1 MTKNDTKRDCRFLL
15 LLLLCMTGVT
25 RTFAYSFSA
34 VCPTGQTLYYT
45 ITDATNRFVQVVAP
59 NGTSGWNSY
68 TKPTGDLTIPAMVT
82 YNNRTYSVTY
92 IGVYAFYG
100 CNGLT
105 SVTIPNSVNSI
116 YSYAFYNCSGLTEI
130 VSLHRIPPMIYSNT
144 FNNVSNSIPIY
155 VPAESLSTYQNA
167 SYWSAFTNYIGIN
180 DAYFTSNS
188 TGQTLYY
195 ELLDMVTHEVTVAYP
210 SSSASAPWEGFEQP
224 TGHVIIPE
232 TVIYQGI
239 TYTVRQIK
247 DHAFYGCSGITQ
259 VTIGENIT
267 YVGPQ
272 AFWNCPNLETVNYN
286 AINCDVMNTHT
297 GSGTTPSPFV
307 YYSVFSSDAS
317 GGAPALARVTIGN
330 SVQRI
335 PNYAFKDAENIYQRL
350 VIPASVNEIGN
361 YAFYNCNS
369 MVQMV
374 IQGEGLQTIGDY
386 AFYGCSALQTAV
398 NLPNSV
404 ITIGDYAFTGCTH
417 VPSLTIGEGVTSIWQ
432 QAFWNCPLMVT
443 VNFNAVNCTTMH
455 TRTGSGTS
463 SSPYVYYSV
472 FNSGTTVGGT
482 TPITTLN
489 IGANVTNIPDYAFR
503 NSPNA
508 AHNLVLP
515 EGLLNIGQYAFHSGG
530 FMGDLII
537 PNTTQTIG
545 QYAYYGCEDITALT
559 IGEGATS
566 IGGYAFWNCPSLAT
580 VNFNALNCTTMNTAG
595 SYSVFN
601 SGTSNG
607 GITPITALT
616 IGNNVTNIPDYAFYN
631 SPSIDNELPL
641 PNGLI
646 NIGQYAFYNCSSL
659 TGSLLIPNTV
669 SNIGQYAFYDCSSFD
684 GTLTLSYSLGQIEQ
698 YTFHGCS
705 GLNGTL
711 VIPNSVLTI
720 ANNAFEDCS
729 GFSGHLNLHNALS
742 SLGGSAFYGCSN
754 LSELTI
760 GEGMTTIGGSAF
772 WNCPTIQTVHFNA
785 TNCTSMNTNSQ
796 YSVFNSGTTDGGQTP
811 IITLSIGENVTRI
824 PDYAFRN
831 SVNATSDII
840 IPNATTYIGT
850 YAFFGFRSPLL
861 TIGEGVSTIGHYAFW
876 YCPLLQ
882 TVNYNAVNCTQ
893 MYTRTGAGTTASP
906 YVYYSVFSSNI
917 NASGVPSILTLHI
930 GKHVQI
936 IPDYAFKGSSNISNK
951 LLFPNVLTSIGVQSF
966 YECSSIVGDLV
977 LPNAVTS
984 VGEYAFFDCHGFDG
998 SLVIGSGISTINQY
1012 TFADCMGFTGALII
1026 GRSVSSIGAYAFRNC
1041 SAFSNLISEFPT
1053 PPTAESTS
1061 FNNMTYTIPVHVP
1074 YAMIPAYQAATGWS
1088 SFTNYKEQFVFD
1100 QLSNDSWS
1108 DTQNWYA
1115 FELPTANDVVCVNSN
1130 CHMDMPAE
1138 VLHLYVLNLNDALTI
1153 NSGQTLTTTYGIGTL
1168 QPSQLIITDGA
1179 QLVNPISN
1187 AYGTVQRNVNGYSA
1201 ETDNWFVLG
1210 TPIYEGTETNTIAT
1224 GTYDLFYYSEPTH
1237 YWMNEKM
1244 SENGFTMLE
1253 PAKGYLYANQAQQTI
1268 AFEGQINA
1276 SNAEFSVPV
1285 TYEGSPLAGYTL
1297 VGNPYTNNLNIGDV
1311 KLNGTPLTT
1320 YYRISDS
1327 GGLVAYTAADPI
1339 HPGEGFLVMASAG
1352 GTLTFVPVHGRNH
1365 MVNMRETMGDE
1376 GPTRGFRVPNHG
1388 DLTNINAY
1396 SSETTYTIA
1405 ATVNP
1410 AESGTVQGAGTYGDG
1425 TICTLIATAIEGFTF
1440 VNWTENGN
1448 QVSLETSYSFTV
1460 NGDRTLVANFVS
1472 NQPNS
1477 YIITATAN
1485 PTEGGTVTGSG
1496 TYQQGQTCTLTATA
1510 NAGYIFINWT
1520 DNGVIVST
1528 DVSYTFTVSEDRNL
1542 IAEFYENSTY
1552 PLTYSYNEDDHTA
1565 TLTGR
1570 VDGVELEG
1578 ELVIP
1583 ETVMHNGETYSVTSI
1598 GTDAFVDCNGITE
1611 LTIPS
1616 SVTKIGHG
1624 AFFGCTGLTSINI
1637 PASVVSIIN
1646 NPFQAC
1652 VNLAQIIV
1660 ESGNACYDSRDN
1672 CNAIIETSTNSLVS
1686 GCRNTII
1693 PDNVASIGELAFY
1706 SQPITEI
1713 TIPASVEYI
1722 GTYAFMFTALSSITL
1737 LPETPPT
1744 LGRSPFIY
1752 FPSNFPFQVPCGS
1765 LEAYQ
1770 NADGWNEFTNFQEKW
1785 FNIQVSVNPD
1795 GSGSIIGEGDFCL
1808 GSTCTLTATANTG
1821 YHFVNWTENGEI
1833 VSTEPSYSFTVVCD
1847 RNLTAN
1853 FETITNHWTPVPE
1866 GLYSQSTTIKGVILF
1881 NGVEQF
1887 SNQLELGIF
1896 CGDECRGSAIAAE
1909 FFITHRFIADVNV
1922 YGENGHQLSFRLYDH
1937 SLGTELN
1944 YTPPAN
1950 VVFTEDGYGE
1960 WMDPLALNFTSL
1972 VEISATVDPEDAGVV
1987 TGEGNYAIGASCT
2000 LTAAA
2005 NEGYQFAYWTLNDV
2019 EVSTNPTIS
2028 FTVAEAA
2035 SYVAHFHYVHSRSLV
2050 EGWNWWSTFI
2060 EQEGING
2067 LEMLENSLGASGIRI
2082 QGKNASVD
2090 RIEYEGNVYWYGSLN
2105 SINNEQM
2112 YKIRTNSACSAT
2124 VVGDAAD
2131 LGDHHITINSGWNWI
2146 GFPSS
2151 QSLSVETAM
2160 SGFTPE
2166 ANDVIKGRGGST
2178 TYLSTGEYNLWYG
2191 TLTTLEPG
2199 QGYMYKSN
2207 SSSSKTLTFQ
2217 SGRNGEAKA
2226 VEESGLFE
2234 PTVDNY
2240 ANNML
2245 ITAVV
2250 EINDEELRSDD
2261 FELAAFVG
2269 NDCRGSVRLMYVE
2282 PLDRYV
2288 AFLLVFGDVEE
2299 PLHFVLTDGYDEY
2312 DSEEL
2317 MTYVSDG
2324 LIGTL
2329 TEPATLHFGTLGI
2342 NDDGGNGLVV
2352 FPNPSHDVFNIEGT
2366 DIRKIEVT
2374 DIYGQVILAKEMAGQ
2389 HIQINLNGCAAGTY
2403 LLRILT
2409 NNEIVTSKLIQ
2420 Y

>member
-1 MTKNDTKRDCRFLL
+1 MKINNLQNKGLFRTILF
-15 LLLLCMTGVT
+15 LLLCMAGIT
-25 RTFAYSFSA
+25 RTFAYDFSA
-34 VCPTGQTLYYT
+34 VAPSGQTLYFT
-45 ITDATNRFVQVVAP
+45 ITDNSAREVSLTYPNYREMASGSNSSYHYYTIYYWYNYAKPSGEVVIP
-59 NGTSGWNSY
+59 ENVEYNGVCYTVTSISAHAFGGGASFTITSGYSWDYYYSY
-68 TKPTGDLTIPAMVT
+68 ASECTGITSITIPNSV
-82 YNNRTYSVTY
+82 RT
-92 IGVYAFYG
+92 IGGNAFYG
-100 CNGLT
+100 CTGLSGLLTIPNSVTSIGSSAFGNCSNLTSVDIPNSLTSISNSVFQNCGGLTSVNIPNSVTSIGDSAFSGCSSLTSVIIPNSVTSLGGSAFQNCSVLT
-105 SVTIPNSVNSI
+105 SVTIGSSVTSIGDDAFNGCSGLTLATIGNSVTSI
-116 YSYAFYNCSGLTEI
+116 GNRAFRDCSGLTEI
-130 VSLHRIPPMIYSNT
+130 VSLRLTPPTVYYSYTYPSYST
-144 FNNVSNSIPIY
+144 FYNVNKSIPVY
-155 VPAESLSTYQNA
+155 VPAESLSAYQNA
-167 SYWSAFTNYIGIN
+167 SGWHEFTNYIEVN
-180 DAYFTSNS
+180 DANFTSNS

-210 SSSASAPWEGFEQP
+210 GSSALAPWEGFEQP

-232 TVIYQGI
+232 TVDYQGI

-286 AINCDVMNTHT
+286 AINCDVMYTRT
-297 GSGTTPSPFV
+297 GSGTTSSPYV

-317 GGAPALARVTIGN
+317 GGAPALARVTIGS
-330 SVQRI
+330 SVQHI

-350 VIPASVNEIGN
+350 VIPVSVNEIGN

-369 MVQMV
+369 MVQMI

-386 AFYGCSALQTAV
+386 AFYGCSALQTTI

-404 ITIGDYAFTGCTH
+404 LTVGNYAFTGCTH
-417 VPSLTIGEGVTSIWQ
+417 VPSLTIGEGTTSIGQ

-443 VNFNAVNCTTMH
+443 VNFNAVNCTTMY
-455 TRTGSGTS
+455 TKTGSGTS
-463 SSPYVYYSV
+463 SSPYVYSSV
-472 FNSGTTVGGT
+472 FNSDTTAGNA

-489 IGANVTNIPDYAFR
+489 IGANVTKIPDYAFK

-508 AHNLVLP
+508 VHNLVLP

-530 FMGDLII
+530 FTGDLPI

-545 QYAYYGCEDITALT
+545 QYAFYGCEDITALT
-559 IGEGATS
+559 IGESVASVGDYS
-566 IGGYAFWNCPSLAT
+566 FWSCPALAT
-580 VNFNALNCTTMNTAG
+580 VNFNAVNCTTMNTAG

-607 GITPITALT
+607 GTTPITALT
-616 IGNNVTNIPDYAFYN
+616 IGNNVTNIPDFAFCN

-641 PNGLI
+641 PNGLT

-669 SNIGQYAFYDCSSFD
+669 NTIGQYAFYDCSGFD
-684 GTLTLSYSLGQIEQ
+684 GMLTLSNSLSQIEQ

-754 LSELTI
+754 LAELTI

-772 WNCPTIQTVHFNA
+772 WNCPAIQTVHFNA

-861 TIGEGVSTIGHYAFW
+861 TIGEGVTVIGEYAFW

-917 NASGVPSILTLHI
+917 NASGVPSILSLHI
-930 GKHVQI
+930 GKHVQT

-984 VGEYAFFDCHGFDG
+984 VGEYAFYDCHGFDG

-1012 TFADCMGFTGALII
+1012 TFADCTGFTGALII

-1130 CHMDMPAE
+1130 CHMDMLAE

-1168 QPSQLIITDGA
+1168 QPSQLVITDGA

-1187 AYGTVQRNVNGYSA
+1187 AYGTVQRNINGYSA

-1210 TPIYEGTETNTIAT
+1210 TPIYEGTETSTIAT
-1224 GTYDLFYYSEPTH
+1224 GTYDLFYYDEPSH
-1237 YWMNEKM
+1237 HWMNEKI
-1244 SENGFTMLE
+1244 SDNGFSLLE
-1253 PAKGYLYANQAQQTI
+1253 PTQGYLYANQAQQTV
-1268 AFEGQINA
+1268 AFAGQINA
-1276 SNAEFSVPV
+1276 SNADFSVPV

-1297 VGNPYTNNLNIGDV
+1297 VGNPYTSNLIIGDV

-1320 YYRISDS
+1320 YYRINDG
-1327 GGLVAYTAADPI
+1327 GGLVAYTTADPI

-1352 GTLTFVPVHGRNH
+1352 GTLTFEPVHGRNH
-1365 MVNMRETMGDE
+1365 MVNMRETMDDE

-1425 TICTLIATAIEGFTF
+1425 TTCTLIAMAIEGFTF

-1448 QVSLETSYSFTV
+1448 QVSTETHYSFTV
-1460 NGDRTLVANFVS
+1460 NSDRSLQANFVS
-1472 NQPNS
+1472 NQANT

-1485 PTEGGTVTGSG
+1485 PTNGGTVTGAGSYEEG
-1496 TYQQGQTCTLTATA
+1496 SSCTLTAAA
-1510 NAGYIFINWT
+1510 NEGYTFVNWMKN
-1520 DNGVIVST
+1520 DAVVSSNAT
-1528 DVSYTFTVSEDRNL
+1528 YTFTVME
-1542 IAEFYENSTY
+1542 AATY
-1552 PLTYSYNEDDHTA
+1552 
-1565 TLTGR
+1565 
-1570 VDGVELEG
+1570 
-1578 ELVIP
+1578 I
-1583 ETVMHNGETYSVTSI
+1583 
-1598 GTDAFVDCNGITE
+1598 
-1611 LTIPS
+1611 
-1616 SVTKIGHG
+1616 
-1624 AFFGCTGLTSINI
+1624 
-1637 PASVVSIIN
+1637 
-1646 NPFQAC
+1646 
-1652 VNLAQIIV
+1652 
-1660 ESGNACYDSRDN
+1660 
-1672 CNAIIETSTNSLVS
+1672 
-1686 GCRNTII
+1686 
-1693 PDNVASIGELAFY
+1693 
-1706 SQPITEI
+1706 
-1713 TIPASVEYI
+1713 
-1722 GTYAFMFTALSSITL
+1722 
-1737 LPETPPT
+1737 
-1744 LGRSPFIY
+1744 
-1752 FPSNFPFQVPCGS
+1752 
-1765 LEAYQ
+1765 
-1770 NADGWNEFTNFQEKW
+1770 
-1785 FNIQVSVNPD
+1785 
-1795 GSGSIIGEGDFCL
+1795 
-1808 GSTCTLTATANTG
+1808 
-1821 YHFVNWTENGEI
+1821 
-1833 VSTEPSYSFTVVCD
+1833 
-1847 RNLTAN
+1847 AN
-1853 FETITNHWTPVPE
+1853 FEIQGTITNHWTPVPE

-1944 YTPPAN
+1944 YTPPAS
-1950 VVFTEDGYGE
+1950 VIFTEDGYGE

-1987 TGEGNYAIGASCT
+1987 TGEGNYAIGAPCT
-2000 LTAAA
+2000 LTATA

-2019 EVSTNPTIS
+2019 EVSTNPTFS

-2035 SYVAHFHYVHSRSLV
+2035 SYVAHFQIVHNRSLV

-2131 LGDHHITINSGWNWI
+2131 LGDHPITINSGWNWI

-2226 VEESGLFE
+2226 VAESSLFE
-2234 PTVDNY
+2234 PMVDNY

-2269 NDCRGSVRLMYVE
+2269 NECRGSVRLMYVE
-2282 PLDRYV
+2282 ALDRYV
-2288 AFLLVFGDVEE
+2288 AFLLVFGDTEE
-2299 PLHFVLTDGYDEY
+2299 PIGFVLSDGQTESYSQE
-2312 DSEEL
+2312 SI
-2317 MTYVSDG
+2317 TYTSDG
-2324 LIGTL
+2324 LVGSL
-2329 TEPATLHFGTLGI
+2329 TNPTTLHFGTFGTSDQQLQH
-2342 NDDGGNGLVV
+2342 VSV
-2352 FPNPSHDVFNIEGT
+2352 YPNPSNDVFNIEGS
-2366 DIRKIEVT
+2366 DIRKIEVA
-2374 DIYGQVILAKEMAGQ
+2374 DVYGQVVIAKEMKGDRM
-2389 HIQINLNGCAAGTY
+2389 QIDLNDCANGTY
-2403 LLRILT
+2403 LLRIVT
-2409 NNEIVTSKLIQ
+2409 NNEIVTNKLIK

>member
-1 MTKNDTKRDCRFLL
+1 MTNKLFSFKKTTKIFLF
-15 LLLLCMTGVT
+15 LLLCMAGIT
-25 RTFAYSFSA
+25 RTFAYDFSA
-34 VCPTGQTLYYT
+34 VAPSGQTLYFT
-45 ITDATNRFVQVVAP
+45 ITDNSAREVSLTYPNYREMASGSNSSYHYYTIYYWYNYAKPSGEVVIP
-59 NGTSGWNSY
+59 ENVEYNGVCYTVTSISAHAFGGGASFTITSGYSWDYYYSY
-68 TKPTGDLTIPAMVT
+68 ASECTGITSITIPNSV
-82 YNNRTYSVTY
+82 RT
-92 IGVYAFYG
+92 IGGNAFYG
-100 CNGLT
+100 CTGLSGLLTIPNSVTSIGSSAFGNCSNLTSVDIPNSLTSISNSVFQNCGGLTSVNIPNTVTSIGDSAFSGCSSLTSVIIPNSVTSLGGSAFQNCSVLT
-105 SVTIPNSVNSI
+105 SVTIGSSVTSIGDDAFNGCSGLTLVTIGNSVTSI
-116 YSYAFYNCSGLTEI
+116 GKRAFRDCSGLTEI
-130 VSLHRIPPMIYSNT
+130 VSLRLTPPTVYYSYTYPSYST
-144 FNNVSNSIPIY
+144 FYNVNKSIPVY
-155 VPAESLSTYQNA
+155 VPAESLSAYQNA
-167 SYWSAFTNYIGIN
+167 SGWDEFTNYIEVN
-180 DAYFTSNS
+180 DANFTSNS

-210 SSSASAPWEGFEQP
+210 GSSALAPWEGFEQP

-232 TVIYQGI
+232 TVDYQGI

-286 AINCDVMNTHT
+286 AINCDVMYTRT
-297 GSGTTPSPFV
+297 GSGTTSSPYV

-317 GGAPALARVTIGN
+317 GGAPALARVTIGS
-330 SVQRI
+330 SVQHI

-350 VIPASVNEIGN
+350 VIPVSVNEIGN

-369 MVQMV
+369 MVQMI

-386 AFYGCSALQTAV
+386 AFYGCSALQTTI

-404 ITIGDYAFTGCTH
+404 LTVGNYAFTGCTH
-417 VPSLTIGEGVTSIWQ
+417 VPSLTIGEGTTSIGQ

-443 VNFNAVNCTTMH
+443 VNFNAVNCTTMY
-455 TRTGSGTS
+455 TKTGSGTS
-463 SSPYVYYSV
+463 SSPYVYRSV
-472 FNSGTTVGGT
+472 FNSDTTAGNA

-489 IGANVTNIPDYAFR
+489 IGANVTNIPDYAFK

-508 AHNLVLP
+508 VHNLVLP

-530 FMGDLII
+530 FTGDLPI

-545 QYAYYGCEDITALT
+545 QYAFYGCEDITALT
-559 IGEGATS
+559 IGESVASVGDYS
-566 IGGYAFWNCPSLAT
+566 FWSCPALAT
-580 VNFNALNCTTMNTAG
+580 VNFNAVNCTTMNTAG

-607 GITPITALT
+607 GTTPITALT

-631 SPSIDNELPL
+631 SPNIDNELPL
-641 PNGLI
+641 PNSLI
-646 NIGQYAFYNCSSL
+646 NIGQFAFYNCSSL

-684 GTLTLSYSLGQIEQ
+684 GTLTLSNSLDQIEQ

-705 GLNGTL
+705 GLHETL

-754 LSELTI
+754 LAELTI

-772 WNCPTIQTVHFNA
+772 WNCPAIQTVHFNA

-861 TIGEGVSTIGHYAFW
+861 TIGEGVSTIGQYAFW

-906 YVYYSVFSSNI
+906 YVYYSVFSFNI
-917 NASGVPSILTLHI
+917 NASGTPSILALHI
-930 GKHVQI
+930 GKHVQT

-1012 TFADCMGFTGALII
+1012 TFADCTGFTGALII

-1074 YAMIPAYQAATGWS
+1074 YAKIPAYQAATGWS

-1130 CHMDMPAE
+1130 CQMDIPAE

-1352 GTLTFVPVHGRNH
+1352 GTLTFAPVLGRNH
-1365 MVNMRETMGDE
+1365 MVNMRETIGDE

-1388 DLTNINAY
+1388 DMTNINAY
-1396 SSETTYTIA
+1396 SSENTYTIA

-1410 AESGTVQGAGTYGDG
+1410 AESGTVQGMGTYGDG
-1425 TICTLIATAIEGFTF
+1425 TICTLIATANEGYTF

-1472 NQPNS
+1472 DDPNT
-1477 YIITATAN
+1477 YNITATAN
-1485 PTEGGTVTGSG
+1485 PSAGGTVTGSG
-1496 TYQQGQTCTLTATA
+1496 
-1510 NAGYIFINWT
+1510 
-1520 DNGVIVST
+1520 
-1528 DVSYTFTVSEDRNL
+1528 SYD
-1542 IAEFYENSTY
+1542 
-1552 PLTYSYNEDDHTA
+1552 
-1565 TLTGR
+1565 
-1570 VDGVELEG
+1570 EG
-1578 ELVIP
+1578 
-1583 ETVMHNGETYSVTSI
+1583 T
-1598 GTDAFVDCNGITE
+1598 
-1611 LTIPS
+1611 
-1616 SVTKIGHG
+1616 
-1624 AFFGCTGLTSINI
+1624 
-1637 PASVVSIIN
+1637 
-1646 NPFQAC
+1646 
-1652 VNLAQIIV
+1652 
-1660 ESGNACYDSRDN
+1660 
-1672 CNAIIETSTNSLVS
+1672 
-1686 GCRNTII
+1686 
-1693 PDNVASIGELAFY
+1693 
-1706 SQPITEI
+1706 
-1713 TIPASVEYI
+1713 
-1722 GTYAFMFTALSSITL
+1722 
-1737 LPETPPT
+1737 
-1744 LGRSPFIY
+1744 
-1752 FPSNFPFQVPCGS
+1752 
-1765 LEAYQ
+1765 
-1770 NADGWNEFTNFQEKW
+1770 
-1785 FNIQVSVNPD
+1785 
-1795 GSGSIIGEGDFCL
+1795 
-1808 GSTCTLTATANTG
+1808 TCTLTATANTG
-1821 YHFVNWTENGEI
+1821 YVFNNWTKNGTE
-1833 VSTEPSYSFTVVCD
+1833 VSSSATYSFTVTEAGDYV
-1847 RNLTAN
+1847 AN
-1853 FETITNHWTPVPE
+1853 FEVQGEITNHWTPVPE

-1896 CGDECRGSAIAAE
+1896 CGDECRGSAIASE

-1937 SLGTELN
+1937 IQGMELN

-1950 VVFTEDGYGE
+1950 IVFTEDGYGE

-1972 VEISATVDPEDAGVV
+1972 VEISATVDPADAGVV

-2000 LTAAA
+2000 LIATA

-2019 EVSTNPTIS
+2019 EVSTNPTFS

-2035 SYVAHFHYVHSRSLV
+2035 SYVAHFQYVHSRSLV

-2131 LGDHHITINSGWNWI
+2131 LGDHSITINSGWNWI

-2226 VEESGLFE
+2226 VEESSLFE
-2234 PTVDNY
+2234 PMVDNY

-2269 NDCRGSVRLMYVE
+2269 NECRGSVRLMYVE

-2324 LIGTL
+2324 LIGKL

-2366 DIRKIEVT
+2366 DILKIEVT

>member
-1 MTKNDTKRDCRFLL
+1 
-15 LLLLCMTGVT
+15 
-25 RTFAYSFSA
+25 
-34 VCPTGQTLYYT
+34 
-45 ITDATNRFVQVVAP
+45 
-59 NGTSGWNSY
+59 
-68 TKPTGDLTIPAMVT
+68 
-82 YNNRTYSVTY
+82 
-92 IGVYAFYG
+92 
-100 CNGLT
+100 
-105 SVTIPNSVNSI
+105 
-116 YSYAFYNCSGLTEI
+116 
-130 VSLHRIPPMIYSNT
+130 
-144 FNNVSNSIPIY
+144 
-155 VPAESLSTYQNA
+155 
-167 SYWSAFTNYIGIN
+167 
-180 DAYFTSNS
+180 
-188 TGQTLYY
+188 
-195 ELLDMVTHEVTVAYP
+195 
-210 SSSASAPWEGFEQP
+210 
-224 TGHVIIPE
+224 
-232 TVIYQGI
+232 
-239 TYTVRQIK
+239 
-247 DHAFYGCSGITQ
+247 
-259 VTIGENIT
+259 
-267 YVGPQ
+267 
-272 AFWNCPNLETVNYN
+272 
-286 AINCDVMNTHT
+286 
-297 GSGTTPSPFV
+297 
-307 YYSVFSSDAS
+307 
-317 GGAPALARVTIGN
+317 
-330 SVQRI
+330 
-335 PNYAFKDAENIYQRL
+335 
-350 VIPASVNEIGN
+350 
-361 YAFYNCNS
+361 
-369 MVQMV
+369 
-374 IQGEGLQTIGDY
+374 
-386 AFYGCSALQTAV
+386 
-398 NLPNSV
+398 
-404 ITIGDYAFTGCTH
+404 
-417 VPSLTIGEGVTSIWQ
+417 
-432 QAFWNCPLMVT
+432 
-443 VNFNAVNCTTMH
+443 
-455 TRTGSGTS
+455 
-463 SSPYVYYSV
+463 
-472 FNSGTTVGGT
+472 
-482 TPITTLN
+482 
-489 IGANVTNIPDYAFR
+489 
-503 NSPNA
+503 
-508 AHNLVLP
+508 
-515 EGLLNIGQYAFHSGG
+515 
-530 FMGDLII
+530 
-537 PNTTQTIG
+537 
-545 QYAYYGCEDITALT
+545 
-559 IGEGATS
+559 
-566 IGGYAFWNCPSLAT
+566 
-580 VNFNALNCTTMNTAG
+580 
-595 SYSVFN
+595 
-601 SGTSNG
+601 
-607 GITPITALT
+607 
-616 IGNNVTNIPDYAFYN
+616 
-631 SPSIDNELPL
+631 
-641 PNGLI
+641 
-646 NIGQYAFYNCSSL
+646 
-659 TGSLLIPNTV
+659 
-669 SNIGQYAFYDCSSFD
+669 
-684 GTLTLSYSLGQIEQ
+684 
-698 YTFHGCS
+698 
-705 GLNGTL
+705 
-711 VIPNSVLTI
+711 
-720 ANNAFEDCS
+720 
-729 GFSGHLNLHNALS
+729 
-742 SLGGSAFYGCSN
+742 
-754 LSELTI
+754 
-760 GEGMTTIGGSAF
+760 
-772 WNCPTIQTVHFNA
+772 
-785 TNCTSMNTNSQ
+785 MNTNSQ

-831 SVNATSDII
+831 SVNATSNII
-840 IPNATTYIGT
+840 IPNATTYIGA

-861 TIGEGVSTIGHYAFW
+861 TIGEGVSTIGQYAFW

-1012 TFADCMGFTGALII
+1012 TFADCTGFTGALII

-1074 YAMIPAYQAATGWS
+1074 YAMVPAYQAATGWS

-1153 NSGQTLTTTYGIGTL
+1153 NNDQTLTTTYGIGTL

-1179 QLVNPISN
+1179 QFVNPISN
-1187 AYGTVQRNVNGYSA
+1187 AYGTVQRNINGYSA
-1201 ETDNWFVLG
+1201 EIDNWFVLG
-1210 TPIYEGTETNTIAT
+1210 TPIYEGTETSTIAT
-1224 GTYDLFYYSEPTH
+1224 GTYDLFYYDEPSH
-1237 YWMNEKM
+1237 YWMNEKI
-1244 SENGFTMLE
+1244 SDNGFSLLE
-1253 PAKGYLYANQAQQTI
+1253 PTQGYLYANQAQQTV
-1268 AFEGQINA
+1268 AFAGQINA
-1276 SNAEFSVPV
+1276 SNADFSVPV

-1352 GTLTFVPVHGRNH
+1352 GTLTFTPVHDRNH

-1376 GPTRGFRVPNHG
+1376 GPTRGFRVPTHG
-1388 DLTNINAY
+1388 DMTNINAY

-1448 QVSLETSYSFTV
+1448 QVSTETQYSFTV
-1460 NGDRTLVANFVS
+1460 NSDRTLQANFVS
-1472 NQPNS
+1472 NQANT
-1477 YIITATAN
+1477 YVITATAN
-1485 PTEGGTVTGSG
+1485 PTNGGTVTGAGNYVEGSS
-1496 TYQQGQTCTLTATA
+1496 CTLTAAA
-1510 NAGYIFINWT
+1510 NEGYTFVNWMKN
-1520 DNGVIVST
+1520 DAVVSSNAT
-1528 DVSYTFTVSEDRNL
+1528 YTFTVME
-1542 IAEFYENSTY
+1542 AATY
-1552 PLTYSYNEDDHTA
+1552 
-1565 TLTGR
+1565 
-1570 VDGVELEG
+1570 
-1578 ELVIP
+1578 I
-1583 ETVMHNGETYSVTSI
+1583 
-1598 GTDAFVDCNGITE
+1598 
-1611 LTIPS
+1611 
-1616 SVTKIGHG
+1616 
-1624 AFFGCTGLTSINI
+1624 
-1637 PASVVSIIN
+1637 
-1646 NPFQAC
+1646 
-1652 VNLAQIIV
+1652 
-1660 ESGNACYDSRDN
+1660 
-1672 CNAIIETSTNSLVS
+1672 
-1686 GCRNTII
+1686 
-1693 PDNVASIGELAFY
+1693 
-1706 SQPITEI
+1706 
-1713 TIPASVEYI
+1713 
-1722 GTYAFMFTALSSITL
+1722 
-1737 LPETPPT
+1737 
-1744 LGRSPFIY
+1744 
-1752 FPSNFPFQVPCGS
+1752 
-1765 LEAYQ
+1765 
-1770 NADGWNEFTNFQEKW
+1770 
-1785 FNIQVSVNPD
+1785 
-1795 GSGSIIGEGDFCL
+1795 
-1808 GSTCTLTATANTG
+1808 
-1821 YHFVNWTENGEI
+1821 
-1833 VSTEPSYSFTVVCD
+1833 
-1847 RNLTAN
+1847 AN
-1853 FETITNHWTPVPE
+1853 FEIQGAITNHWTPVPE

-2035 SYVAHFHYVHSRSLV
+2035 SYVAHFHYVHRRSLV

-2131 LGDHHITINSGWNWI
+2131 LDDHPITINSGWNWI

-2160 SGFTPE
+2160 SGFSPE

-2226 VEESGLFE
+2226 VAESSLFE
-2234 PTVDNY
+2234 PMVDNY

-2269 NDCRGSVRLMYVE
+2269 NECRGSVRLMYVE

-2288 AFLLVFGDVEE
+2288 AFLLVFGDTEE
-2299 PLHFVLTDGYDEY
+2299 PIGFVLSDGQTESYSQE
-2312 DSEEL
+2312 SI
-2317 MTYVSDG
+2317 TYTSDG
-2324 LIGTL
+2324 LVGSL
-2329 TEPATLHFGTLGI
+2329 TNPTTLHFGTFGTSDQQLQH
-2342 NDDGGNGLVV
+2342 VSV
-2352 FPNPSHDVFNIEGT
+2352 YPNPSNDVFNIEGS
-2366 DIRKIEVT
+2366 DIRRIEVA
-2374 DIYGQVILAKEMAGQ
+2374 DVYGQVVIAKEMKGDRM
-2389 HIQINLNGCAAGTY
+2389 QIDLNDCANGTY
-2403 LLRILT
+2403 LLRIVT
-2409 NNEIVTSKLIQ
+2409 NNEIVTNKLIK

>member
-1 MTKNDTKRDCRFLL
+1 MKFNNLQNNGLFLTILFLL
-15 LLLLCMTGVT
+15 LYITGVGKCL
-25 RTFAYSFSA
+25 AADYDFSA
-34 VCPTGQTLYYT
+34 VAPSGQTLYYKI
-45 ITDATNRFVQVVAP
+45 ITNSNIHEVQVTYPRDYSTYSGYGTFHAYWYGYDTPVGDVIIPSIVENDGVSYIVTSIREHAFDGGSRWGNGVATYYCDGITSVVLPSTIEVIGEGTFKGCRGLLSLAIP
-59 NGTSGWNSY
+59 N
-68 TKPTGDLTIPAMVT
+68 
-82 YNNRTYSVTY
+82 SVTY
-92 IGVYAFYG
+92 IDNYAFYG
-100 CNGLT
+100 CSSLT
-105 SVTIPNSVNSI
+105 SVTIPNSVTYLGHN
-116 YSYAFYNCSGLTEI
+116 AFYNCSSMTSLTIGSSVTTLDNHAFYGCTQLSEI
-130 VSLHRIPPMIYSNT
+130 ISLNATPPSATSGAYGNNGFVSDVFEGILKTIP
-144 FNNVSNSIPIY
+144 VY
-155 VPAESLSTYQNA
+155 VPMGSASAYQ
-167 SYWSAFTNYIGIN
+167 SATGWNEFTNYIEVVAN
-180 DAYFTSNS
+180 FSATCSS
-188 TGQTLYY
+188 GQTVYY
-195 ELLDMVTHEVTVAYP
+195 AVTDLANHFVEAVYP
-210 SSSASAPWEGFEQP
+210 GSSSSAPWEGYEQP
-224 TGHVIIPE
+224 TGNLVLPE
-232 TVIYQGI
+232 TVQYQGI
-239 TYTVRQIK
+239 TYIVKGI
-247 DHAFYGCSGITQ
+247 HNNAFYGCNGLTQ
-259 VTIGENIT
+259 VTISDNINH
-267 YVGPQ
+267 VGAK
-272 AFWNCPNLETVNYN
+272 AFWNCPNLETVVFN
-286 AINCDVMNTHT
+286 AEDCAVMQTRT
-297 GSGTTPSPFV
+297 GSGTNSNPYV
-307 YYSVFSSDAS
+307 YFSVFSADEAGSAPNLTRISIGS
-317 GGAPALARVTIGN
+317 G
-330 SVQRI
+330 VQHI
-335 PNYAFKDAENIYQRL
+335 PDYAFMNSEDVYQRL
-350 VIPASVNEIGN
+350 VIPASVTDIGN
-361 YAFYNCNS
+361 YAFYGCNS

-374 IQGEGLQTIGDY
+374 IQGNGLQTIGNY
-386 AFYGCSALQTAV
+386 AFYGCSALQTAL

-404 ITIGDYAFTGCTH
+404 VSTGEYAFYGCTH
-417 VPSLTIGEGVTSIWQ
+417 IPSLTIGEGMSQIGAYT
-432 QAFWNCPLMVT
+432 FWNCPAMVT
-443 VNFNAVNCTTMH
+443 VNFNAVNCINMQT
-455 TRTGSGTS
+455 
-463 SSPYVYYSV
+463 VDYSD
-472 FNSGTTVGGT
+472 FNSGNEAGGA

-489 IGANVTNIPDYAFR
+489 IGANVTNIPDFAFR

-508 AHNLVLP
+508 TNNLVLP
-515 EGLLNIGQYAFHSGG
+515 EGLLNIGQYAFHNGG
-530 FMGDLII
+530 FTGDLTI

-545 QYAYYGCEDITALT
+545 QYAFYGCEDITALT
-559 IGEGATS
+559 IGEGVTS
-566 IGGYAFWNCPSLAT
+566 VGGRAFWNCPSLAT
-580 VNFNALNCTTMNTAG
+580 VNFNAQNCTTMNTDG

-607 GITPITALT
+607 GTTPITALT

-641 PNGLI
+641 PNGLT
-646 NIGQYAFYNCSSL
+646 NIGQYAFYNCNSL

-684 GTLTLSYSLGQIEQ
+684 GTLTLSNSLGQIEQ

-705 GLNGTL
+705 GLHETL

-754 LSELTI
+754 LAELTI

-772 WNCPTIQTVHFNA
+772 WNCPAIQTVHFNA

-861 TIGEGVSTIGHYAFW
+861 TIGEGVSTIGQYAFW

-917 NASGVPSILTLHI
+917 NASGTPSILALHI
-930 GKHVQI
+930 GKHVQT

-977 LPNAVTS
+977 LPNSVTS
-984 VGEYAFFDCHGFDG
+984 VGEYAFYDCHGFDG

-1012 TFADCMGFTGALII
+1012 TFADCSGFTGALII

-1168 QPSQLIITDGA
+1168 QPSQLVITDGA

-1187 AYGTVQRNVNGYSA
+1187 AYGTVQRNINGYSA

-1327 GGLVAYTAADPI
+1327 GGLVVYTAADPI

-1352 GTLTFVPVHGRNH
+1352 GTLTFAPVLGRNH
-1365 MVNMRETMGDE
+1365 MVNMRETIGDE

-1388 DLTNINAY
+1388 DMTNINAY
-1396 SSETTYTIA
+1396 SSENTYTIA
-1405 ATVNP
+1405 ATVNS
-1410 AESGTVQGAGTYGDG
+1410 AESGTVQGTGTYGDG
-1425 TICTLIATAIEGFTF
+1425 TICTLIATANEGYTF

-1472 NQPNS
+1472 DDPNT
-1477 YIITATAN
+1477 YNITATAN
-1485 PTEGGTVTGSG
+1485 PSAGGTVTGSG
-1496 TYQQGQTCTLTATA
+1496 
-1510 NAGYIFINWT
+1510 
-1520 DNGVIVST
+1520 
-1528 DVSYTFTVSEDRNL
+1528 SYD
-1542 IAEFYENSTY
+1542 
-1552 PLTYSYNEDDHTA
+1552 
-1565 TLTGR
+1565 
-1570 VDGVELEG
+1570 EG
-1578 ELVIP
+1578 
-1583 ETVMHNGETYSVTSI
+1583 T
-1598 GTDAFVDCNGITE
+1598 
-1611 LTIPS
+1611 
-1616 SVTKIGHG
+1616 
-1624 AFFGCTGLTSINI
+1624 
-1637 PASVVSIIN
+1637 
-1646 NPFQAC
+1646 
-1652 VNLAQIIV
+1652 
-1660 ESGNACYDSRDN
+1660 
-1672 CNAIIETSTNSLVS
+1672 
-1686 GCRNTII
+1686 
-1693 PDNVASIGELAFY
+1693 
-1706 SQPITEI
+1706 
-1713 TIPASVEYI
+1713 
-1722 GTYAFMFTALSSITL
+1722 
-1737 LPETPPT
+1737 
-1744 LGRSPFIY
+1744 
-1752 FPSNFPFQVPCGS
+1752 
-1765 LEAYQ
+1765 
-1770 NADGWNEFTNFQEKW
+1770 
-1785 FNIQVSVNPD
+1785 
-1795 GSGSIIGEGDFCL
+1795 
-1808 GSTCTLTATANTG
+1808 TCTLTATANTG
-1821 YHFVNWTENGEI
+1821 YVFNNWTKNGTE
-1833 VSTEPSYSFTVVCD
+1833 VSSSATYSFTVTEAGDYV
-1847 RNLTAN
+1847 AN
-1853 FETITNHWTPVPE
+1853 FEVQGEITNHWTPVPE

-1896 CGDECRGSAIAAE
+1896 CGDECRGSAIASE

-1937 SLGTELN
+1937 IQGMELN

-1950 VVFTEDGYGE
+1950 IVFTEDGYGE

-1972 VEISATVDPEDAGVV
+1972 VEISATVDPADAGVV
-1987 TGEGNYAIGASCT
+1987 TGEGNYAVGASCT
-2000 LTAAA
+2000 LIATA

-2019 EVSTNPTIS
+2019 EVSTNPTFS

-2035 SYVAHFHYVHSRSLV
+2035 SYVAHFQYVHSRSLV

-2131 LGDHHITINSGWNWI
+2131 LGDHSITINSGWNWI

-2226 VEESGLFE
+2226 VEESSLFE
-2234 PTVDNY
+2234 PMVDNY

-2269 NDCRGSVRLMYVE
+2269 NECRGSVRLMYVE

-2324 LIGTL
+2324 LIGKL

-2352 FPNPSHDVFNIEGT
+2352 FPNPSHDVFNIEGI